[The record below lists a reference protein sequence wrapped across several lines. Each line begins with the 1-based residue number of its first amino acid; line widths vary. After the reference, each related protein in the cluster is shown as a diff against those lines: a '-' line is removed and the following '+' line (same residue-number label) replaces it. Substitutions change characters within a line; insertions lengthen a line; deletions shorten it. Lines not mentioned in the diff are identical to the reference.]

1 MHFSFEQQL
10 RIDSGKKLGLPLHD
24 FADPDYSPDRMT
36 TIIHG
41 LLAGLSKEEIE
52 ILRDKSISDTEASN
66 RCFGMRISR
75 PKAS

>member
-1 MHFSFEQQL
+1 MPYSFEQQL
-10 RIDSGKKLGLPLHD
+10 CISFGRKLGLPLHD

-52 ILRDKSISDTEASN
+52 ILRDKTISDTEASN
-66 RCFGMRISR
+66 RCFGMRISKT
-75 PKAS
+75 KAS